1 MSNEPGALDE
11 LIGGEAGTELAA
23 QRTALAFERTAM
35 ASDRTLM
42 AGVRTSFA
50 LIGFGFTIFQFFHT
64 LNDRFLD
71 GGIEPGAPRRFAM
84 TLVSLGIILLIIAIY
99 NHYLDGKVRRM
110 RRKQLFDAKLIRSA
124 EAHKVNSAMVVA
136 VLLLLTG
143 LLAVMRLAAR
153 TGPF

>member
-1 MSNEPGALDE
+1 MPNKPGPLDE
-11 LIGGEAGTELAA
+11 LIGGEIGSELAA
-23 QRTALAFERTAM
+23 QRTAMSFERTAM

-64 LNDRFLD
+64 LNDRYLD
-71 GGIEPGAPRRFAM
+71 GGITPGAPRRFGM
-84 TLVSLGIILLIIAIY
+84 TLVSLGIILLVIAIY
-99 NHYLDGKVRRM
+99 NHYQDSKMRRV

-124 EAHKVNSAMVVA
+124 EQQKINSALVIA
-136 VLLLLTG
+136 ILLLLTG
-143 LLAVMRLAAR
+143 LLAILRLAAR